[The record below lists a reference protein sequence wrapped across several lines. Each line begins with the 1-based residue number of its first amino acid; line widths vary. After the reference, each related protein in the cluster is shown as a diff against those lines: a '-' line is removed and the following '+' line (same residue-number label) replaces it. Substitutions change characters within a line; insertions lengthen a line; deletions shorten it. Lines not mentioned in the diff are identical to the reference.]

1 MSGRFARLYQ
11 EVDPSV
17 NQESVYLYR
26 KLAADRI
33 NIVFLSLDFLRNPR
47 QITCMVAPGA
57 APATAGQGHDQ
68 GAAGLVSL
76 FPHRFDPA
84 AIAAVFAAL
93 GQRQI
98 PWYAMASSGSML
110 TVVTDFAVQQ
120 QAAEAL
126 AEYAQ
131 LPPGH
136 GPLRVQ
142 QDYDDIARR
151 LKSAPETVAQY
162 VEARIRT
169 YGIAVKTGLKLC
181 RIDFHSHEQVLLGR
195 ALEGLAADKAGF
207 AYICANRTADG
218 QGHLAVALDPGQ
230 TPADAPDIAA
240 YLAPALCSSRL
251 EIRENVEML
260 CFHGPHFGDR
270 YGIADK
276 ALGCLINAG
285 VPVWLAGCV
294 GATVSIIVP
303 PGMGEPGVEA
313 LSTTFDRP

>member
-11 EVDPSV
+11 EADTSV

-47 QITCMVAPGA
+47 QITCMVEPGA
-57 APATAGQGHDQ
+57 APATAGQDHDQ

-84 AIAAVFAAL
+84 VIAVVFTAL

-98 PWYAMASSGSML
+98 PWHSMASSGSML
-110 TVVTDFAVQQ
+110 TVVTDFAVRHK
-120 QAAEAL
+120 AAEAL
-126 AEYAQ
+126 SEYVQ
-131 LPPGH
+131 LPSGH

-181 RIDFHSHEQVLLGR
+181 RIDFYSHEQILLGR

-207 AYICANRTADG
+207 AYICANRAADG
-218 QGHLAVALDPGQ
+218 QGHLAVVLDPGQ
-230 TPADAPDIAA
+230 PPADAPDLAA
-240 YLAPALCSSRL
+240 HLTPAFCSSRL

-276 ALGCLINAG
+276 ALTCLINAG
-285 VPVWLAGCV
+285 IPVWLAGCV

-303 PGMGEPGVEA
+303 PGMAEPGVEA